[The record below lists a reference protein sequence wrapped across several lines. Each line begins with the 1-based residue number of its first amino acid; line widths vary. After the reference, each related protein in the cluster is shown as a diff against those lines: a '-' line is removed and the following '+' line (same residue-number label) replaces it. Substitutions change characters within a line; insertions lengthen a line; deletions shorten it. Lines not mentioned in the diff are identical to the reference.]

1 MRPLYGWLA
10 LGAGVAL
17 VVLAEY
23 QLNNYY
29 QRVLAVVAIN
39 VILAVSLSLTNGFS
53 GDVSLGHAAFMAIGA
68 YASALL
74 TMPASMKLL
83 ALPDLPA
90 WLARLELPF
99 ALALLAAGVLAALV
113 AFVVGIPV
121 LRLRGHY
128 LSVATLGLMVIVQVV
143 ALNWQT
149 VTRGARGLNGL
160 PPLTTLPWAYGWML
174 VSVIVIWRLVRSPF
188 GRAMLAVREDELAA
202 ACRGVRVFRTRMLAF
217 VAGAFFAGT
226 AGALWA
232 HLITAIAPAS
242 FSFFITFNVVAMVVI
257 GGAGSITGAI
267 LGGVLMTLL
276 PEWLRGIETSLAGSG
291 KPLYGLSQIVIALL
305 MLLVMIFRPQGLLG
319 GRELTDL
326 LRRPVPVRPA
336 ENEGA
341 VGQAPR

>member
-1 MRPLYGWLA
+1 MRSLYGWLA
-10 LGAGVAL
+10 LGAGAAL

-23 QLNNYY
+23 RLNDYY

-90 WLARLELPF
+90 WLARVELPF
-99 ALALLAAGVLAALV
+99 ALALLAAGVLAALA

-160 PPLTTLPWAYGWML
+160 PPLTTLLWAYGWML

-202 ACRGVRVFRTRMLAF
+202 ACRGCAKTNWPQP
-217 VAGAFFAGT
+217 VA
-226 AGALWA
+226 
-232 HLITAIAPAS
+232 AS
-242 FSFFITFNVVAMVVI
+242 A
-257 GGAGSITGAI
+257 
-267 LGGVLMTLL
+267 
-276 PEWLRGIETSLAGSG
+276 
-291 KPLYGLSQIVIALL
+291 LYGRACWPL
-305 MLLVMIFRPQGLLG
+305 
-319 GRELTDL
+319 
-326 LRRPVPVRPA
+326 
-336 ENEGA
+336 
-341 VGQAPR
+341 

>member
-1 MRPLYGWLA
+1 MRPVYGWLA
-10 LGAGVAL
+10 LGLGAAL
-17 VVLAEY
+17 IVLAEY
-23 QLNNYY
+23 RLNDYY

-68 YASALL
+68 YTSALL
-74 TMPASMKLL
+74 TMPASMKMV

-90 WLARLELPF
+90 WLARVELPF
-99 ALALLAAGVLAALV
+99 ALALLAGGALAALA

-160 PPLTTLPWAYGWML
+160 PAFTSLLWAYGWML
-174 VSVIVIWRLVRSPF
+174 VSVIIIWRLVRSPF

-202 ACRGVRVFRTRMLAF
+202 ACRGIRVFPTRMLAF

-242 FSFFITFNVVAMVVI
+242 FSFAITFNVVAMVVI

-276 PEWLRGIETSLAGSG
+276 PEWLRGVETSLAVGG
-291 KPLYGLSQIVIALL
+291 RPLYGLSQIVIALL

-319 GRELTDL
+319 GHELSDL
-326 LRRPVPVRPA
+326 LRQREPLPA
-336 ENEGA
+336 AETEGA
-341 VGQAPR
+341 